1 MTGLKLVAGY
11 LIAWGVRKLKR
22 AGKRLDEETDEVMD
36 AGLDRLHDAIASKLG
51 TDPAVVKLDAAVA
64 QGEEPTDLTRR
75 RVQDAV
81 QEAAE
86 EDHDFGAVI
95 EELIARLEAARD
107 GAPPVAGIDLRGARG
122 VQVGNRNT
130 QTNTFS

>member
-1 MTGLKLVAGY
+1 
-11 LIAWGVRKLKR
+11 
-22 AGKRLDEETDEVMD
+22 MD
-36 AGLDRLHDAIASKLG
+36 AGLDRLHDAIAAKLG
-51 TDPAVVKLDAAVA
+51 TDPAVVKLDAVVA
-64 QGEEPTDLTRR
+64 QGQEPSDLTRR

-86 EDHDFGAVI
+86 EDPDFGAAI
-95 EELIARLEAARD
+95 EALIARLEEARD
-107 GAPPVAGIDLRGARG
+107 GTPSVAGVDLRGAQG